1 MNEVIKNANEWFGE
15 RNLKTP
21 DELIAFYENNIDE
34 VLQGTGGEDYYYIDF
49 YEILD
54 GDEAGWIFGIV
65 EAGLFLVCYNENE
78 YSITDDSYEK
88 TFEYVFKSLKELQDA
103 ISENNNTALSTY
115 IKYNNYLK

>member
-1 MNEVIKNANEWFGE
+1 M
-15 RNLKTP
+15 
-21 DELIAFYENNIDE
+21 
-34 VLQGTGGEDYYYIDF
+34 
-49 YEILD
+49 D

-88 TFEYVFKSLKELQDA
+88 TSEYVFKSLKELQDA